1 MEEEEEVE
9 EEEVEAGEEAE
20 EEEEE
25 ALGEHSLN
33 PLTKETS
40 ENKERYPKSLKG
52 TAPKP
57 KNSLKICEA
66 TFA

>member
-1 MEEEEEVE
+1 MEEEVEVEEVE
-9 EEEVEAGEEAE
+9 EEVEAEQGALEE
-20 EEEEE
+20 
-25 ALGEHSLN
+25 HPRN
-33 PLTKETS
+33 PSIKGTS
-40 ENKERYPKSLKG
+40 ENKERYPRSSKE